1 MNTRRPRSLLRWGAG
16 LTLVLLL
23 MSGLPARAHDKGSGQ
38 RAVQEVSESNTSKD
52 PQEPGKSNTAIDEGK
67 RKQDLTR
74 MLLLWFFR
82 NHPLQ

>member
-1 MNTRRPRSLLRWGAG
+1 MYSKRLRSASQFLAG
-16 LTLVLLL
+16 LTLALLL
-23 MSGLPARAHDKGSGQ
+23 MSGLPARAHDKDSGE
-38 RAVQEVSESNTSKD
+38 RAVLEVSESEPSKD
-52 PQEPGKSNTAIDEGK
+52 PQELGKSNTAVEQGK